1 MSFFRKKDD
10 KLSDPMDRAVKTM
23 IEELIR
29 NSKKEL
35 KKIEEFFDVLQHYQN
50 PKTLFMELEDFDEYL
65 SEKEEGLNRQISTE
79 RNIPKIN
86 AIYQELKNIRLIK
99 DFINYYIN
107 KSRFK
112 IYDIPP
118 ISKEK
123 TTLLQFKDILQKRKR
138 KIEEILNLNT
148 Q

>member
-35 KKIEEFFDVLQHYQN
+35 KKIEEFFDVLQYYQN
-50 PKTLFMELEDFDEYL
+50 SETLFMELEDFDEHL
-65 SEKEEGLNRQISTE
+65 SEKEEDLNRQISTE
-79 RNIPKIN
+79 RNIPKLN
-86 AIYQELKNIRLIK
+86 AIYRELKNIRLIK

-123 TTLLQFKDILQKRKR
+123 TTLLQFRNILQERER
-138 KIEEILNLNT
+138 KIKEILSLNAK
-148 Q
+148 

>member
-35 KKIEEFFDVLQHYQN
+35 EKIEEFFDVLQYYQN
-50 PKTLFMELEDFDEYL
+50 PETLFMDLEDFDEYL
-65 SEKEEGLNRQISTE
+65 STIEENLNSQISKE
-79 RNIPKIN
+79 RNIEKLN
-86 AIYQELKNIRLIK
+86 AIYKELKNIKLIK

-107 KSRFK
+107 KSNFK

-123 TTLLQFKDILQKRKR
+123 TTLSQFRDILQKRER
-138 KIEEILNLNT
+138 KIKEILSLNAK
-148 Q
+148 